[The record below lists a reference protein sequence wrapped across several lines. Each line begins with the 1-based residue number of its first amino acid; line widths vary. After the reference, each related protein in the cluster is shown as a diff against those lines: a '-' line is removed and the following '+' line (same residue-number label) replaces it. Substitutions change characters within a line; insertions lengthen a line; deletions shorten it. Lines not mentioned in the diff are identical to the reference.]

1 MPVWTAPQT
10 PATTRVEQLH
20 QSVTGN
26 SPRHVASAPGTFM
39 VIGENAD
46 HFGGVTVVGLAGV
59 RAAVAV
65 SPRVDNMIAV
75 HADFA
80 GQEISDQVE
89 GAQLAQLSDSGFSSF
104 AAADAPSTQDEPP
117 RGLAVRLGG
126 LVNTLIGRQM
136 LSRDTSGVDITVVS
150 DIPLG
155 SGLGALHATD
165 AALCLA
171 LLADDSDI
179 DTAPLRTRLAEIASQ
194 SAKTFSDVPVVRS
207 RHSAAMRGAG
217 GTVSVVDYAD
227 GSLTQAPHPIREDV
241 RIFAVAAGFDEV
253 FADKADS
260 VTKGRQFIDD
270 ACTNF
275 GVSSL
280 RQLPEASERV
290 VEWVDARR
298 QVNGADSAPTLEA
311 ARAWVVFCETETN
324 QATLAAKALRSMHG
338 DEFFAII
345 NTPAQTPGLPVPEQL
360 VELLTLRG
368 ARAARPAAA
377 GMSQAVIAYVPAKDA
392 DNLMADLAA
401 DGLAVMEV
409 TQGEPAS
416 VDG

>member
-1 MPVWTAPQT
+1 MSVWTAPQT
-10 PATTRVEQLH
+10 PAATRVEQLH
-20 QSVTGN
+20 HSVTGLT
-26 SPRHVASAPGTFM
+26 PRHVASAPGTFV

-65 SPRVDNMIAV
+65 SPRTDNIIAV

-80 GQEISDQVE
+80 GQEIADQVE

-104 AAADAPSTQDEPP
+104 AAEEAPTTQEEPP

-126 LVNTLIGRQM
+126 LVHTLIGRQM
-136 LSRDTSGVDITVVS
+136 LSRDTAGLDITVVS

-155 SGLGALHATD
+155 SGLGALHAAD

-171 LLADDSDI
+171 LLADDGDI

-194 SAKTFSDVPVVRS
+194 SAKTFSDVPVLRA
-207 RHSAAMRGAG
+207 RHSTALRGAG
-217 GTVSVVDYAD
+217 ETVSVVDYAD
-227 GSLTQAPHPIREDV
+227 GSLTQAPHPAREGV
-241 RIFAVAAGFDEV
+241 RVFAVAASFGEV
-253 FADKADS
+253 CVDKTDA
-260 VTKGRQFIDD
+260 VIKGRKFIDD
-270 ACTNF
+270 ACANF

-280 RQLPEASERV
+280 RQLPEAAERV

-298 QVNGADSAPTLEA
+298 QVHGADSAPTLDIS
-311 ARAWVVFCETETN
+311 RAWVVFSETETN

-338 DEFFAII
+338 DEFFTII
-345 NTPAQTPGLPVPEQL
+345 NTPAQTPELPVPGQL

-377 GMSQAVIAYVPAKDA
+377 GMSQAVIAYIPAKNA
-392 DNLMADLAA
+392 DNMMADLAA

-409 TQGEPAS
+409 TQGTPAQVES
-416 VDG
+416 

>member
-1 MPVWTAPQT
+1 M
-10 PATTRVEQLH
+10 
-20 QSVTGN
+20 
-26 SPRHVASAPGTFM
+26 
-39 VIGENAD
+39 
-46 HFGGVTVVGLAGV
+46 
-59 RAAVAV
+59 
-65 SPRVDNMIAV
+65 
-75 HADFA
+75 
-80 GQEISDQVE
+80 
-89 GAQLAQLSDSGFSSF
+89 
-104 AAADAPSTQDEPP
+104 
-117 RGLAVRLGG
+117 
-126 LVNTLIGRQM
+126 
-136 LSRDTSGVDITVVS
+136 
-150 DIPLG
+150 
-155 SGLGALHATD
+155 
-165 AALCLA
+165 
-171 LLADDSDI
+171 
-179 DTAPLRTRLAEIASQ
+179 
-194 SAKTFSDVPVVRS
+194 
-207 RHSAAMRGAG
+207 
-217 GTVSVVDYAD
+217 
-227 GSLTQAPHPIREDV
+227 
-241 RIFAVAAGFDEV
+241 
-253 FADKADS
+253 
-260 VTKGRQFIDD
+260 
-270 ACTNF
+270 
-275 GVSSL
+275 